1 MITLEIDNM
10 SRVEKLQTME
20 TLWTDLS
27 KDDSGIESPSW
38 HQDALKETEQ
48 RASLGLEQPI
58 NWKNAKQYFG
68 AYVVIAPPHKA
79 TVRIET

>member
-27 KDDSGIESPSW
+27 QDDSGIESPPW

-58 NWKNAKQYFG
+58 DWKNAKQELRKRF
-68 AYVVIAPPHKA
+68 
-79 TVRIET
+79 E